1 MASQYRYH
9 KVSPKFWS
17 DRKVLAWD
25 DDTRLLALYLLTCEH
40 RTTEGLF
47 RLPKA
52 YIAADL
58 GWTMERLA
66 KPFAKLLDDGFIKY
80 DAAVSVMLLTN
91 ALKWNPTENP
101 NQAKAVLKS
110 ISELPETPLLSE
122 FKQLAERFD
131 KRLAEQLAER
141 YGEPPT
147 PSPTPLEDD
156 DARAREGEL
165 WSSFQQHFAQ
175 AFGGLPNKTHFDEV
189 DGFVTDGMELA
200 AVVEAVRLAALN
212 KARGWGY
219 VRRIVQNW
227 LKDRLYTLEDI
238 RAHQERTG
246 ESRASP
252 SGDTLSW
259 IDAELARLQQ
269 AAGDEAT

>member
-1 MASQYRYH
+1 
-9 KVSPKFWS
+9 
-17 DRKVLAWD
+17 LAWD

-80 DAAVSVMLLTN
+80 DEAVSVMLLTN

-110 ISELPETPLLSE
+110 IAELPETPLLSD

-131 KRLAEQLAER
+131 KRLVEQLAER

-165 WSSFQQHFAQ
+165 WSSFRQHFTQ

-238 RAHQERTG
+238 RAHQERT
-246 ESRASP
+246 EETRASP